1 MYSLCGGCLTQEL
14 SGTCHFLS
22 KNLCPLNAVRFC
34 VAAKVSPD
42 MMTLQMA
49 ASKGECCILRYLPA
63 RSLFGSLVS
72 PSPPSRGLRGGA
84 SYVCNLNVVSREGGR
99 AAPYFPGSCLTPA
112 SEAFQSKT
120 FRLNSVPD
128 SERWANYTFIE
139 RVGAV
144 VHLQ

>member
-1 MYSLCGGCLTQEL
+1 MTQEL

-72 PSPPSRGLRGGA
+72 PSPPPSRGLRGGA
-84 SYVCNLNVVSREGGR
+84 SYVCNLNVVSREGGGR
-99 AAPYFPGSCLTPA
+99 CGPLRTYLDP
-112 SEAFQSKT
+112 QSSPLPLKRFNPRRFVSIPSRILSDGLIT
-120 FRLNSVPD
+120 
-128 SERWANYTFIE
+128 
-139 RVGAV
+139 
-144 VHLQ
+144 HL